1 MISLPGA
8 WLVLAIPLIGL
19 LFALLSAIFG
29 LIALFQRPPRGLWA
43 RAAAARCVAQAVVA
57 PLFPLIVLVELSDQ
71 PSSVGFDVGMKLL
84 AWVSFFCLLAGCW
97 WLTRPARAY
106 DASGPAPH
114 RWVASL
120 VWVAVCIDSVI
131 VTSTVMRLSQQTA
144 SVLDPRVLFLF
155 AGQML
160 VLGGVMGVV
169 ARGQRRTVHAA
180 CLIVAIAA
188 PAVVMP
194 RVNALY
200 PDRPRAA
207 SLSPGDARR
216 MTG

>member
-1 MISLPGA
+1 MTKQLQLP
-8 WLVLAIPLIGL
+8 
-19 LFALLSAIFG
+19 
-29 LIALFQRPPRGLWA
+29 
-43 RAAAARCVAQAVVA
+43 
-57 PLFPLIVLVELSDQ
+57 
-71 PSSVGFDVGMKLL
+71 
-84 AWVSFFCLLAGCW
+84 
-97 WLTRPARAY
+97 T
-106 DASGPAPH
+106 
-114 RWVASL
+114 
-120 VWVAVCIDSVI
+120 
-131 VTSTVMRLSQQTA
+131 
-144 SVLDPRVLFLF
+144 VLFLF

-207 SLSPGDARR
+207 SLSPGDGGRILIR
-216 MTG
+216 G